1 LLWLLLP
8 AAYFCCLLW
17 LLSPQAVDPS
27 CSYIVV
33 GAEGH
38 QPSTWDLAT
47 GQKTWQ
53 AKGGKPNALRL
64 VDKPHITALAYLN
77 SNSDAPGG
85 ASSGGEG
92 VGGEGEAVV
101 RQRFVAGTGN
111 SKLLL
116 YDSAAG
122 KRPQAEVAWGGTR
135 VTCLTPEADGE

>member
-1 LLWLLLP
+1 
-8 AAYFCCLLW
+8 
-17 LLSPQAVDPS
+17 VDPS
-27 CSYIVV
+27 CSYLVV

-77 SNSDAPGG
+77 PSSAGSSEGAGG
-85 ASSGGEG
+85 GGGEG
-92 VGGEGEAVV
+92 DAVV
-101 RQRFVAGTGN
+101 RQRFVAGTGA